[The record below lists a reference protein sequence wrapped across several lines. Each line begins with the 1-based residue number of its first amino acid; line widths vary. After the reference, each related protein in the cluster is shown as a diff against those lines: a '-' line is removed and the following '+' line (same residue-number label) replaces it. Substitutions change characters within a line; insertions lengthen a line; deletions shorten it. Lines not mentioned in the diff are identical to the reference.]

1 MTKEKDNRIYK
12 VLLGLLLL
20 GLIAVSVWAYKNYNE
35 NESIKAD
42 LRDEQVQIQKEL
54 ENISA
59 EYTAEIDKGNVLNA
73 ELTSAND
80 RITRLVDSVSRLE
93 ADVKVI
99 SRLRKELAKIK
110 QERTA
115 LKERI
120 TVLETLNKDLSRVND
135 STLAA
140 LNEEMIKSQEQSDML
155 SKLNENM
162 SRAATLVPTNFT
174 TQGVIIRRS
183 GKQIENDKARR
194 VDDLKV
200 CFTLPQNPLA
210 QDGVTE
216 FYLQVINPE
225 NNVIGSKAQ
234 QQFDGQSLTYSKL
247 IKFNYQNKELDICE
261 LINAGEDEITSGRYR
276 INLYNGPVR
285 ISSSEI
291 TLR

>member
-1 MTKEKDNRIYK
+1 
-12 VLLGLLLL
+12 
-20 GLIAVSVWAYKNYNE
+20 
-35 NESIKAD
+35 
-42 LRDEQVQIQKEL
+42 
-54 ENISA
+54 
-59 EYTAEIDKGNVLNA
+59 
-73 ELTSAND
+73 
-80 RITRLVDSVSRLE
+80 
-93 ADVKVI
+93 
-99 SRLRKELAKIK
+99 
-110 QERTA
+110 
-115 LKERI
+115 
-120 TVLETLNKDLSRVND
+120 
-135 STLAA
+135 
-140 LNEEMIKSQEQSDML
+140 ML

-247 IKFNYQNKELDICE
+247 VKFNYQNKELDICE